1 MLQRMATRVTWMIP
15 VLNGMP
21 YLPITLASIEAQTYR
36 HSEIVVWDNGSTDGT
51 VEEATRWIPSR
62 IPGVVVTG
70 QPLPLGLARAAM
82 VSQCKTEFGALID
95 ADDVN
100 EPQRLERQMQFMAGH
115 PEVAVVGTQ
124 LRQINSAGE
133 DMGPFTDYPLTHEQ
147 ILAEM
152 LRSNP
157 IGQPAVL
164 FRCAAVLAAGNY
176 RDFSPTHVEDYDLW
190 LRMAAMNFRMANLPD
205 ALVRYRVHERST
217 TQKSIAANRLDAEML
232 RRLQEAAP
240 ALYGVDGETIARLK
254 MRRQP
259 DAIST
264 LSGIARHVH
273 LGERPFR
280 SSAFYAVARQM
291 ISPSD
296 LSSRVRISF
305 AASGAF
311 GIFEEIGAI
320 AADLV
325 RFPARLL
332 RKVSGH

>member
-1 MLQRMATRVTWMIP
+1 M
-15 VLNGMP
+15 LNGMP
-21 YLPITLASIEAQTYR
+21 YLPLTLASIEAQTFKDF
-36 HSEIVVWDNGSTDGT
+36 EIILWDNGSTDGT

-62 IPGVVVTG
+62 IPGSIVTG
-70 QPLPLGLARAAM
+70 EPLPLGLARAAM

-147 ILAEM
+147 IVAEM

-190 LRMAAMNFRMANLPD
+190 LRMAAMKFRLANLPE

-240 ALYGVDGETIARLK
+240 TLYGCDGETIARLK
-254 MRRQP
+254 LRQQP
-259 DAIST
+259 MAFSALVGIS
-264 LSGIARHVH
+264 RH
-273 LGERPFR
+273 LNGSEKPFR
-280 SSAFYAVARQM
+280 SPLFYGIARQM
-291 ISPSD
+291 ISPAD
-296 LSSRVRISF
+296 LTSRIRISF
-305 AASGAF
+305 EARGAI
-311 GIFEEIGAI
+311 GILAEIGAI
-320 AADLV
+320 ASDLV
-325 RFPARLL
+325 RFGFRLL
-332 RKVSGH
+332 RKASGH